1 MGGITGLGAFGFEVV
16 PKRVHHAPG
25 CYDVIAMA
33 HGHPCDAARRTR
45 HTRLVAQQ
53 RERFAEGQFV
63 AVVRVAGHDVVVG
76 TSTTMRTARPPS
88 AEPLPWC
95 QAVGDDGIPHHDP
108 AGSWL
113 YGVEIAVHPG
123 FQRRGIGSALYRA
136 RLEVVEELDLEG
148 WYAGGMLM
156 GYHRYADV
164 LSPRAYA
171 RQVID
176 GRLEDPTVSMQMRRG
191 LEPAGIIEAYCTEP
205 KAGDCAVLLVWRPRP
220 LRTAL
225 TPGVA
230 APKPAQPL
238 GHQRAVRAPS

>member
-16 PKRVHHAPG
+16 PKRVYHAPG